1 MKNHEALKIN
11 IELIASEPIKHS
23 FALFKNLSN
32 ENEKQREE
40 KKNSEQ
46 NLVAAEN
53 DVQENND
60 QDQRLFF
67 GVNIFLRILKL
78 VIKQKLH
85 IIL

>member
-23 FALFKNLSN
+23 FGLFKELSN

-40 KKNSEQ
+40 QKN
-46 NLVAAEN
+46 LAHHPVVAEC
-53 DVQENND
+53 DVQEKND

-67 GVNIFLRILKL
+67 GVSIE
-78 VIKQKLH
+78 IKF
-85 IIL
+85 